1 MFENFTFGAQAQ
13 TTYDRDIPASP
24 TDTSF
29 SSPVEASP
37 QSFSPLDSWE
47 SGPQQQGLN
56 DIVHKF
62 SNHSLSLESEE
73 PQQSIWQE
81 TRLSS
86 PDCDMDP
93 FTEEELTYVSTTRG
107 MARVKHKTHSSAP
120 DTSAMPSSNN
130 GSVAC
135 RRLQRQ
141 LNVQLQ
147 SCSNHMRD
155 INTLVEDMI
164 TSNSQCNLHKSA
176 SRPCLSSPPPSIH
189 GEEEDSVVELL
200 DYEPRQISVDEDEGF
215 GDYEEST
222 FIKDELSL
230 RRACTPTG
238 IRKYGGLRYRS
249 SSESVG
255 AGMVANGRTKVR
267 CVPRM
272 RKRNKVVRVPE

>member
-13 TTYDRDIPASP
+13 TKHDRDIPASP

-29 SSPVEASP
+29 PSPVQAPP
-37 QSFSPLDSWE
+37 QSFSFDSGE

-56 DIVHKF
+56 DIVHKL

-73 PQQSIWQE
+73 PQRSIWHE
-81 TRLSS
+81 TQLSS
-86 PDCDMDP
+86 PDRDMDP

-107 MARVKHKTHSSAP
+107 MTRAQHKTHSSAP
-120 DTSAMPSSNN
+120 DKPLIPSSNN

-164 TSNSQCNLHKSA
+164 TSNSQCNLHTSA
-176 SRPCLSSPPPSIH
+176 SRPCLESDPR
-189 GEEEDSVVELL
+189 EEEDSVVDLL
-200 DYEPRQISVDEDEGF
+200 DYEPRRISVDEDEGF
-215 GDYEEST
+215 GDYDESL
-222 FIKDELSL
+222 FIKEELSL
-230 RRACTPTG
+230 RRASTPTG
-238 IRKYGGLRYRS
+238 IRKYGGLRYKS

-255 AGMVANGRTKVR
+255 ASGMVAHGRTKVR

-272 RKRNKVVRVPE
+272 RKRDKKVVRVPE

>member
-13 TTYDRDIPASP
+13 TIYDRDIPASP

-29 SSPVEASP
+29 HSPVEAP
-37 QSFSPLDSWE
+37 SFDSWE
-47 SGPQQQGLN
+47 SGPQQGLN

-62 SNHSLSLESEE
+62 SNHSLSLENEE
-73 PQQSIWQE
+73 PQRSIWQE
-81 TRLSS
+81 TQPG
-86 PDCDMDP
+86 PDCDMNP
-93 FTEEELTYVSTTRG
+93 FTENELSYVSTTRG
-107 MARVKHKTHSSAP
+107 MTKVQHNTPSPAP
-120 DTSAMPSSNN
+120 TPLMPSSNN

-176 SRPCLSSPPPSIH
+176 SKPCLLSPPPSIH
-189 GEEEDSVVELL
+189 GEEEDLVVDLL
-200 DYEPRQISVDEDEGF
+200 DYEPRNISVDEDEGF
-215 GDYEEST
+215 GDYEEPM
-222 FIKDELSL
+222 FFKDDLSL

-238 IRKYGGLRYRS
+238 IRKYSGLRHRS

-255 AGMVANGRTKVR
+255 ANGMASNGRMKSDVFLG
-267 CVPRM
+267 
-272 RKRNKVVRVPE
+272 